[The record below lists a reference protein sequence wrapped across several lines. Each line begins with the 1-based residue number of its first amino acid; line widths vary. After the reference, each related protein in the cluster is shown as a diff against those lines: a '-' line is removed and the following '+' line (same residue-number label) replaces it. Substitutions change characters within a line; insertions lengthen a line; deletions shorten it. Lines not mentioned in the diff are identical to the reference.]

1 MKINFNNRISQEEKK
16 NEQLILGD
24 KKQVGEFLR
33 SVVLYS
39 FICRFIYEEEKK
51 SKSEQKIG
59 FLMNIGDCL
68 R

>member
-51 SKSEQKIG
+51 VNQNKRLG
-59 FLMNIGDCL
+59 F
-68 R
+68 